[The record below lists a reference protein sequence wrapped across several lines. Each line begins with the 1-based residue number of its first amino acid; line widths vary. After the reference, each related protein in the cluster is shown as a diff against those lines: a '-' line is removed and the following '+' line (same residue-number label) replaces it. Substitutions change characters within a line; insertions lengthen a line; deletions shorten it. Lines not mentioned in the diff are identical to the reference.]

1 MSFENISTPEKE
13 KNIPKITTEEWL
25 KYSGR
30 DKSDE
35 EFQKWMEQK
44 GIEFENGVAKV
55 NLDGD
60 IIETKEDDF
69 GTINEDEDPDH
80 ILEKSKA

>member
-1 MSFENISTPEKE
+1 MNFEKISTPEKE
-13 KNIPKITTEEWL
+13 KNIPRITEEEWL
-25 KYSGR
+25 KFSGA
-30 DKSDE
+30 DKDDE

-55 NLDGD
+55 NLDGS

-69 GTINEDEDPDH
+69 GTIIEDPDTV
-80 ILEKSKA
+80 LEGSRA

>member
-13 KNIPKITTEEWL
+13 KDIPRITSEEWL
-25 KYSGR
+25 KYSGG
-30 DKSDE
+30 KKNNE
-35 EFQKWMEQK
+35 EFKKWLEKK
-44 GIEFENGVAKV
+44 GIEFDDDGVAKV

-60 IIETKEDDF
+60 IIETNEDDF
-69 GTINEDEDPDH
+69 GTINEDPDH